1 MKREGKKKKCRL
13 NEYCGRSGLDISCY
27 DCKYKEELLR
37 GYIALY
43 KKKIRENLRE
53 RKKNM

>member
-1 MKREGKKKKCRL
+1 MNREEAKGTNSKERCKL
-13 NEYCGRSGLDISCY
+13 HEYCDCC